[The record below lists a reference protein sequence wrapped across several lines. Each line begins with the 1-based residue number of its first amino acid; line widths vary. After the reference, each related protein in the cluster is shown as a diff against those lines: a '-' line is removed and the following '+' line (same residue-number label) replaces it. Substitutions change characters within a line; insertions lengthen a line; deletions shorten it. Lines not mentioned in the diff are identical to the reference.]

1 MFTQTLSSESTLAP
15 HDGQRLLTFSPN
27 SMVAS
32 TLSDARGTAIY
43 TISTGVSGDRTSFLD
58 AQTKKTAAKISKK
71 MLSADTVAFRLE
83 FGSELEGKTRSRM
96 EEVKLSKWIHAKE
109 DGEDG
114 EVELNLGSGTG
125 GEYIIRRH
133 SQYRLA
139 LFRKDTPNADPLAHW
154 QPPIPRPFDKA
165 TPITLAISPEMLQ
178 HEVQIILAFTIE
190 ERKLRFEEQ
199 SGNVGSAYE
208 TVPRGAVLMG
218 TGGMTG

>member
-1 MFTQTLSSESTLAP
+1 MFTHAPSESTLAP

-27 SMVAS
+27 SMVTS
-32 TLSDARGTAIY
+32 TLSDAHGTVIY

-58 AQTKKTAAKISKK
+58 AQTKKTVAKISKK
-71 MLSADTVAFRLE
+71 MLSADTVAFALE
-83 FGSELEGKTRSRM
+83 FESKGKTRSRM
-96 EEVKLSKWIHAKE
+96 EEVKLSKWIHAQK

-114 EVELNLGSGTG
+114 EVELKLGSGTE
-125 GEYIIRRH
+125 GEYTIRRH

-139 LFRKDTPNADPLAHW
+139 LFRKDTPKGDPLAHW
-154 QPPIPRPFDKA
+154 QPPIPPPFDKA
-165 TPITLAISPEMLQ
+165 TPITLAISPEMVQ